1 MSDLRYVMGIDGG
14 GSKTDAVLMDETG
27 AVVGWGRGGPTHA
40 GFEPDEAVRA
50 AVPSAVAAALN
61 GRLIR
66 VSAIVT
72 SFCGPQ
78 AIAAAH
84 ELSAGADVHPVGETD
99 VVFAANQVDA
109 GLIVLAST
117 GSGVRA
123 RNRQGESVH
132 MGGFGPVI
140 GDEGSAYAI
149 GVRAIRACIYAHWS
163 SEWDTSLRERVLEA
177 THCARVY
184 DLIGY
189 FHYGGSTR
197 REVAALAPLVDQ
209 ESAAGDPVAGR
220 ILAESAREL
229 GVLALCALRR
239 ANMLDASYPMLPS
252 GSVARNSAA
261 YWKAMT
267 EFVCASAPLIE
278 PQAPGPAPAVG
289 GALLALRRLG
299 VEWTGDVVTRART
312 TALEWSQPSGHSG
325 THTPQAG
332 VW

>member
-1 MSDLRYVMGIDGG
+1 VPDLRYVMGIDGG

-50 AVPSAVAAALN
+50 AVPSAVAAALD
-61 GRLIR
+61 GRRIHI
-66 VSAIVT
+66 STIVT

-84 ELSAGADVHPVGETD
+84 ELSADADVHPVGETD
-99 VVFAANQVDA
+99 VVFAANQVES

-163 SEWDTSLRERVLEA
+163 SEWETSLRERVLEA
-177 THCARVY
+177 ARCTRVY

-197 REVAALAPLVDQ
+197 REVAALAPMVDQ
-209 ESAAGDPVAGR
+209 EAIAGYGLAR
-220 ILAESAREL
+220 QILVESAREL

-239 ANMLDASYPMLPS
+239 ARMLDEPYPMVPS
-252 GSVARNSAA
+252 GSVARNSVP
-261 YWKAMT
+261 YWRAMT

-278 PQAPGPAPAVG
+278 PQPPGPAPAVG

-299 VEWTGDVVTRART
+299 VEWTDDVVARART
-312 TALEWSQPSGHSG
+312 TAIEWAQTSGPSG
-325 THTPQAG
+325 THSPRA
-332 VW
+332 